1 MAEKSADIQ
10 TLAPRMHIIEDRVD
24 WLIDNR
30 GGGSDPSE
38 LLKKLYRQL
47 VWGAQPGAID
57 SDVWNHDTAYTDPIG
72 EKSMH
77 MTLFGLGSTNA
88 EACQWNGKGLYE
100 WIFAAG
106 ETRWSVDGE
115 TNNFASD
122 VFGARLGSG
131 NTYLEN
137 LRSNNL
143 SLAKAVFGDVS
154 TIGPNRSD
162 SVMGRIEQL
171 ETQLEDLASN
181 FEGVVADLQNQ
192 IDAVN
197 ERIDHIIE
205 SS

>member
-10 TLAPRMHIIEDRVD
+10 TLAPRMHSVEDRVD
-24 WLIDNR
+24 WLMDNR

-38 LLKKLYRQL
+38 LLKKLYKQL
-47 VWGAQPGAID
+47 VWGAEPGAINPD
-57 SDVWNHDTAYTDPIG
+57 PWNYDTVYTDPIG

-77 MTLFGLGSTNA
+77 MTIFGLGSTNA
-88 EACQWNGKGLYE
+88 EACQWNGKGLYQ
-100 WIFAAG
+100 WIFAPG

-115 TNNFASD
+115 TKDLSSD

-131 NTYLEN
+131 NIFLEN

-143 SLAKAVFGDVS
+143 SFAKAVFGDAS

-162 SVMGRIEQL
+162 SVMGRIEQI
-171 ETQLEDLASN
+171 EASIEDLASN

-197 ERIDHIIE
+197 ERIDHLIE